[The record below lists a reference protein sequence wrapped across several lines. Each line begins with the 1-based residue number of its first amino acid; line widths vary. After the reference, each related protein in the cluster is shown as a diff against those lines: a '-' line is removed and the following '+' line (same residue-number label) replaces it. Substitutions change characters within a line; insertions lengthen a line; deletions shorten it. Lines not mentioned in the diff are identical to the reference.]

1 MIRAA
6 QSVAT
11 KRMMMERL
19 HDETGAESP
28 TKISATDAGLTD
40 LNRCMQN
47 LNDAIFPYYVR
58 GFEGGYLEPINSL
71 DCIRIKWRIEKLK
84 KEPWADK
91 KMYFPFEFL
100 EIDLGKNEA
109 RIDYLPGSIF
119 EFHESIDG
127 RRRRPSNSKR
137 ADGSFFNLSTKEKK
151 KTKQS
156 DPQTYITY
164 ANLWKEKAGTELPS
178 WNDIVGGLHE
188 FHRDKI
194 DECVQANSTTQK
206 YLISEAYK
214 ESKEV
219 FDFMLKCMEIQDP
232 DEPIDPS
239 LLQSCNNKLICFV
252 LFVLSFEP
260 PFYNELN
267 LACMK

>member
-19 HDETGAESP
+19 HDESGAESP
-28 TKISATDAGLTD
+28 IKLNSDATGLSDVT
-40 LNRCMQN
+40 RCMGK
-47 LNDAIFPYYVR
+47 LNEAIFPYYVR
-58 GFEGGYLEPINSL
+58 GFDGGYLEPINCI

-91 KMYFPFEFL
+91 KMYFPTEFL

-109 RIDYLPGSIF
+109 RVDYLPGSVF

-137 ADGSFFNLSTKEKK
+137 ADGSFFNLNAKEKK
-151 KTKQS
+151 KQKKQEVR
-156 DPQTYITY
+156 QTYVTF
-164 ANLWKEKAGTELPS
+164 ANLWKQEKRKELPS
-178 WNDIVGGLHE
+178 FNDIIDGLFE
-188 FHRDKI
+188 LHRDKI
-194 DECVQANSTTQK
+194 DECTQSNASTQK
-206 YLISEAYK
+206 YLITDAYK

-219 FDFMLKCMEIQDP
+219 FDFMLQCMDLPDP
-232 DEPIDPS
+232 DKPVEKAD
-239 LLQSCNNKLICFV
+239 L
-252 LFVLSFEP
+252 E
-260 PFYNELN
+260 
-267 LACMK
+267 